1 MTKQE
6 RRQSQGSFCPK
17 RILQSAR
24 LSCRIKPMPKER
36 ADYLKALSDLVTQR
50 NLFSRQHYFHP
61 PKLPSVEKTNKNMS
75 IVLNEP
81 LYCLCRQPAHGL
93 MMGCDN
99 SECQIRW
106 FHFECV
112 GLNTKPTRKW
122 YCPSCK
128 V

>member
-1 MTKQE
+1 MSVSK
-6 RRQSQGSFCPK
+6 S
-17 RILQSAR
+17 SA
-24 LSCRIKPMPKER
+24 LDSISKVANPHKKIKIELAASTSKETTNP
-36 ADYLKALSDLVTQR
+36 LNQITC
-50 NLFSRQHYFHP
+50 
-61 PKLPSVEKTNKNMS
+61 VEKNNKNMS

-81 LYCLCRQPAHGL
+81 LYCLCRQPAHGQ

-99 SECQIRW
+99 SECQIEW